1 MKKKQLLAGSLIV
14 ALALAIGVG
23 PVASAAIMDR
33 EWYARNFGISPNSG
47 ADAHVNFS
55 TQYNRDWYTRNFG
68 ANVNANAS
76 GNFQT
81 QYNRDWYARNF
92 GIGNTNTNTNTNYNN
107 NYNWGNQN
115 NTNNNSNNGWNSSQ
129 RIATPMNV
137 RAVDDISAE
146 LPGQPVV
153 GVRWEDRS
161 WDEYGFV
168 VLRSTDRY
176 NWQEI
181 AHVGRNVTNYHD
193 RYVQRGVTYWY
204 KVRAYKGAEG
214 NRISATS
221 AYSNPVTPHYQG
233 QYHYNW

>member
-1 MKKKQLLAGSLIV
+1 MGSLVV
-14 ALALAIGVG
+14 ALALAIGVA
-23 PVASAAIMDR
+23 PVASATTMDR
-33 EWYARNFGISPNSG
+33 DWYDRNFGASSNMSGYSNSNASTLYNRDWYARNFGTNYNS
-47 ADAHVNFS
+47 
-55 TQYNRDWYTRNFG
+55 
-68 ANVNANAS
+68 NVNSNS
-76 GNFQT
+76 NFQS

-92 GIGNTNTNTNTNYNN
+92 GITNSNTNYNTNNNN

-115 NTNNNSNNGWNSSQ
+115 NTNYNSNNGWDSSK

-146 LPGQPVV
+146 RPGQPVV

-181 AHVGRNVTNYHD
+181 AHVGKNVSNYHD
-193 RYVQRGVTYWY
+193 RHVQRGVTYWY

-214 NRISATS
+214 SRISATS
-221 AYSNPVTPHYQG
+221 AYSNYVMPHYQG
-233 QYHYNW
+233 QYNYNR